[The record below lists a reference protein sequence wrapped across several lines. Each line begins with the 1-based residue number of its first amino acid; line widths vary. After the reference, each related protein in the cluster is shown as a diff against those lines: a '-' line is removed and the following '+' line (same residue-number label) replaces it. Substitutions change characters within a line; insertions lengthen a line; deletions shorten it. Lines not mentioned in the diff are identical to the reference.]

1 MSLGLWPEAVPFD
14 PNSGSASHD
23 LSKHFDAGR
32 MPAAALLVC
41 ARDLRGTE
49 WPARAAIGLARALG
63 AGERRV
69 VLADLDFEQPAL
81 HELLHAANT
90 EGVADAILFGAS
102 IERVMIEPA
111 GEMFGF
117 VPPGAVA
124 PDPAELMAAPAW
136 TRLLAELTSTDVLLL
151 AYAPLGVPGLDALA
165 DRIRAVV
172 VLADETEVAATAAM
186 LPDTIRV
193 EGVIRPVW
201 PVTPEPAAEPPVA
214 AAEPERE
221 PEHEPQPEAAAAE
234 PALAAKE
241 DARQALK
248 ADIAARQRVAAD
260 PVETATESRPAESE
274 KTLPAP
280 RALKRAAWRRLLPWA
295 AFILLVAAA
304 GWLGGRLLAGPGETG
319 PGPSGPDGAAVAEPA
334 GSLLGFSVAIESYA
348 DFDSAVL
355 RADSLSLAAPD
366 LVFFVAPVLAA
377 DDAII
382 YRVLA
387 GPMTDSAT
395 ASATMLRLVGEGLK
409 IAASEF
415 DVRETP
421 LAFLVGQYQFRGDAE
436 QRIIELEAQD
446 LPSYVIEVP
455 YTRGPPR
462 FYVYAGAYSGPSEA
476 LVMRDRLR
484 AAGVEDTL
492 VVRIGRSQP

>member
-1 MSLGLWPEAVPFD
+1 
-14 PNSGSASHD
+14 
-23 LSKHFDAGR
+23 
-32 MPAAALLVC
+32 
-41 ARDLRGTE
+41 
-49 WPARAAIGLARALG
+49 
-63 AGERRV
+63 
-69 VLADLDFEQPAL
+69 
-81 HELLHAANT
+81 
-90 EGVADAILFGAS
+90 VADAILFGAS

-124 PDPAELMAAPAW
+124 PDPAGLMAAPAW
-136 TRLLAELTSTDVLLL
+136 TRLLAELTSADVLLL
-151 AYAPLGVPGLDALA
+151 AYAPLGVPGLDTVA
-165 DRIRAVV
+165 DRIRSVV

-484 AAGVEDTL
+484 AAGVDDTL

>member
-1 MSLGLWPEAVPFD
+1 
-14 PNSGSASHD
+14 
-23 LSKHFDAGR
+23 
-32 MPAAALLVC
+32 
-41 ARDLRGTE
+41 
-49 WPARAAIGLARALG
+49 LARALG
-63 AGERRV
+63 AGQRRV

-124 PDPAELMAAPAW
+124 PDPAGLMAAPAW
-136 TRLLAELTSTDVLLL
+136 TRLLAELTSADVLLL
-151 AYAPLGVPGLDALA
+151 AYAPLGVPGLDTVA
-165 DRIRAVV
+165 DRIRSVV

-201 PVTPEPAAEPPVA
+201 PVTAEPAAEPPVTAEPA
-214 AAEPERE
+214 AAPPVAAASAEPESAE
-221 PEHEPQPEAAAAE
+221 PEHEAEPDAAAAE

-260 PVETATESRPAESE
+260 PVETAAES
-274 KTLPAP
+274 LPADAENAP
-280 RALKRAAWRRLLPWA
+280 PARRESKRTAWRRLLPWA
-295 AFILLVAAA
+295 ALIVLVAAA

-319 PGPSGPDGAAVAEPA
+319 TAPSGPDGAAVASPA

-366 LVFFVAPVLAA
+366 LVFIVAPVRAA

-436 QRIIELEAQD
+436 QRITELEAQD
-446 LPSYVIEVP
+446 VPSYVIEVP
-455 YTRGPPR
+455 YTQGPSR
-462 FYVYAGAYSGPSEA
+462 FYVYAGAYSGPTEA
-476 LVMRDRLR
+476 AVMRERLR
-484 AAGVEDTL
+484 AVGVEDTL
-492 VVRIGRSQP
+492 VLRIGRSQP